1 MFYDHQ
7 VLAAAYEQSY
17 AKLTASQYQGLDQ
30 ILGFM
35 QLDPEVEDNRWVA
48 YMLATIK
55 HECANTFTPITEFGA
70 DSYFAKYET
79 GTTIGTRLGNTKKG
93 DGLRFKGRGYVQITG
108 RANYLRL
115 GQALG
120 VGTAFV
126 DQPAM
131 VLEPAN
137 AYRIMS
143 DGMRNGRFTGRKL
156 AGFINADGCDY
167 VGARRII
174 NGQDK
179 AVEIAAYA
187 TKFEAML
194 KAARL
199 D

>member
-7 VLAAAYEQSY
+7 ALAAAYEKAF

-30 ILGFM
+30 ILGYV
-35 QLDPEVEDNRWVA
+35 QIDPEIEDDRWVA
-48 YMLATIK
+48 YMLATVK
-55 HECANTFTPITEFGA
+55 HECANAFAPITEFGP
-70 DSYFAKYET
+70 DSYFAKYDP
-79 GTTIGTRLGNTKKG
+79 GTTLGTRLGNTQPG

-120 VGTAFV
+120 VGEAFV
-126 DQPAM
+126 KQPAM
-131 VLEPAN
+131 VLEPAH

-143 DGMRNGRFTGRKL
+143 TGMRLGLFTGKKL
-156 AGFINADGCDY
+156 PTYINDAGCDY
-167 VGARRII
+167 VAARRII

-187 TKFEAML
+187 TRFEAML
-194 KAARL
+194 ERARM

>member
-7 VLAAAYEQSY
+7 ALAAAYEQGFS
-17 AKLTASQYQGLDQ
+17 KLTASQYQGLDQ
-30 ILGFM
+30 IVGFVE
-35 QLDPEVEDNRWVA
+35 LDPDVTDDRWVA
-48 YMLATIK
+48 YMLATVK
-55 HECANTFTPITEFGA
+55 HECANTFNPITEYGA
-70 DSYFAKYET
+70 DSYFAKYEA
-79 GTTIGTRLGNTKKG
+79 GTRIGTRLGNTKKG

-115 GQALG
+115 GKALG
-120 VGTAFV
+120 VGTAFI

-131 VLEPAN
+131 VLEPLP

-143 DGMRNGRFTGRKL
+143 AGMRRGLFTGRKL
-156 AGFINADGCDY
+156 ATYINDDGCDY
-167 VGARRII
+167 VSARRII

-179 AVEIAAYA
+179 ATEIAVYA
-187 TKFEAML
+187 TRFEAML

>member
-7 VLAAAYEQSY
+7 AFATAYEKAFS
-17 AKLTASQYQGLDQ
+17 KLTASQYQGIDQ
-30 ILGFM
+30 ILGYV
-35 QLDPEVEDNRWVA
+35 QIDPDVEDDRWVA
-48 YMLATIK
+48 YMLATVK
-55 HECANTFTPITEFGA
+55 HECANTFAPITEFGA
-70 DSYFAKYET
+70 ASYFTKYDP
-79 GTTIGTRLGNTKKG
+79 GTTLGTRLGNTQPG

-115 GQALG
+115 GNALG
-120 VGTAFV
+120 VGKAFV
-126 DQPAM
+126 DQPTM
-131 VLEPAN
+131 VLEPAH

-143 DGMRNGRFTGRKL
+143 AGMRLGLFTGRRL
-156 AGFINADGCDY
+156 ATYIDAAGCDY

-187 TKFEAML
+187 TAFEAML
-194 KAARL
+194 KRARI

>member
-7 VLAAAYEQSY
+7 AFATAYQQSF
-17 AKLTASQYQGLDQ
+17 AQLNASQFQGIDQ
-30 ILGFM
+30 ILGFA
-35 QLDPEVEDNRWVA
+35 QIDPEIDDDRWVA

-79 GTTIGTRLGNTKKG
+79 GTTLGTRLGNTKKG

-115 GQALG
+115 GQAIG

-126 DQPAM
+126 DRPAM
-131 VLEPAN
+131 VLEPAT

-143 DGMRNGRFTGRKL
+143 AGLRLGLFTGKML
-156 AGFINADGCDY
+156 ATYINAAGCDY

-179 AVEIAAYA
+179 AIEIAAYA

-194 KAARL
+194 KSSRL

>member
-7 VLAAAYEQSY
+7 AFATAYEKAFS
-17 AKLTASQYQGLDQ
+17 KLTASQYQGIDQ
-30 ILGFM
+30 ILGYV
-35 QLDPEVEDNRWVA
+35 QIDPDVEDERWVA
-48 YMLATIK
+48 YMLATVK
-55 HECANTFTPITEFGA
+55 HECANTFSPITEFGA
-70 DSYFAKYET
+70 ASYFAKYET
-79 GTTIGTRLGNTKKG
+79 GTALGTRLGNTQPG
-93 DGLRFKGRGYVQITG
+93 DGVRFKGRGYVQITG

-120 VGTAFV
+120 VGKAFV
-126 DQPAM
+126 DQPTM
-131 VLEPAN
+131 VLEPAH

-143 DGMRNGRFTGRKL
+143 AGMRLGLFTGKKL
-156 AGFINADGCDY
+156 ATYINEAGCDY

-187 TKFEAML
+187 TAFEAML
-194 KAARL
+194 KRSRL